1 MTALA
6 GEGKKIL
13 VVAIYFHRLN
23 SIYVVEPKST
33 NQLRRVEI
41 LSGL

>member
-1 MTALA
+1 VAALA

-13 VVAIYFHRLN
+13 VVAIYFYRLN
-23 SIYVVEPKST
+23 LIYVEEPKST